1 MMSKNLLLVNATQ
14 DTLKRGAMT
23 KLKRQTPRI
32 DSEFHGSSHITKP
45 GTNIFIDLGFPE
57 KEAAELWEKSKQK
70 IALREMKAS
79 AKKSS

>member
-1 MMSKNLLLVNATQ
+1 
-14 DTLKRGAMT
+14 MT
-23 KLKRQTPRI
+23 KSKRQTPRL

-45 GTNIFIDLGFPE
+45 GTNIFLDLGFPE

-70 IALREMKAS
+70 IALKEMKAS